1 MAAARRY
8 SGAGRLVGRGRPG
21 DRRRRG
27 ARGRGPLRVRLAVA
41 KRLQILATSD
51 GCLTDTR
58 LRLRALRDFLDA
70 NRNPLAARYNARSPT
85 TPLGENDSRT
95 DRV

>member
-8 SGAGRLVGRGRPG
+8 SAAGRLVGRGRHG
-21 DRRRRG
+21 DLRRSG
-27 ARGRGPLRVRLAVA
+27 ARSRPLRVRLAVA